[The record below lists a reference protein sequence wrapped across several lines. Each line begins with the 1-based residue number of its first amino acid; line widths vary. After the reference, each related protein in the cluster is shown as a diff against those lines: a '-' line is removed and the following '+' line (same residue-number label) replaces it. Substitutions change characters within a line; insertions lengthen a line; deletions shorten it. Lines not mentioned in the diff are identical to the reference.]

1 MNYPL
6 FKRPA
11 LALLFPALAPTL
23 GGAVSVRAGLV
34 LGAVILVAVLVTAP
48 YNVVL
53 AGRVPRAVRLVGTAV
68 LAVTVSTLARFVLSV
83 TDPFVSEALGVF
95 LPLVTINVVI
105 LRQGVLY
112 EADEAQPRAA
122 TQFAQSAWLALLL
135 MGALVGIGA
144 VREVLLTGALGQ
156 TAILAIDLSFF
167 GGPGGVL
174 IVVGSLLA
182 VGQALRLA
190 SQRRGDASHG

>member
-6 FKRPA
+6 FKRPVP
-11 LALLFPALAPTL
+11 ALLFPALAPTL

-34 LGAVILVAVLVTAP
+34 LGAVILVAVLVTGP

-112 EADEAQPRAA
+112 EAVPQRNAA
-122 TQFAQSAWLALLL
+122 TQFAQSIWLALLL
-135 MGALVGIGA
+135 TGALVGIGT
-144 VREVLLTGALGQ
+144 VREVLLTGSLGQ

-190 SQRRGDASHG
+190 SQRRGETSHG

>member
-1 MNYPL
+1 M
-6 FKRPA
+6 
-11 LALLFPALAPTL
+11 LFPALAPTL
-23 GGAVSVRAGLV
+23 GGAVSVQAGLV
-34 LGAVILVAVLVTAP
+34 LGAVILVAVLVTGP

-53 AGRVPRAVRLVGTAV
+53 AGRVPRAARLVGTAV

-83 TDPFVSEALGVF
+83 TDPFLLESLGVF

-105 LRQGVLY
+105 LRQAVLY
-112 EADEAQPRAA
+112 EGEPQRNAPPQSTP
-122 TQFAQSAWLALLL
+122 QLAQSIWLALLL

-174 IVVGSLLA
+174 IVVGTLLA